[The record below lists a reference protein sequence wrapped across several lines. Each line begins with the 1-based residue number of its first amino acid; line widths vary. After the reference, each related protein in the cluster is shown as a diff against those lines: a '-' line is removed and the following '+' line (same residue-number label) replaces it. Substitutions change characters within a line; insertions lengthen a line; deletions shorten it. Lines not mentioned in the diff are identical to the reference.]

1 MFTVIFLE
9 MSITFVLKLY
19 SLNVIKKIENRIESL
34 RIEIESGHLNRYPA
48 IAFTVTFDQFNV
60 SLLNKSNNFFK
71 KILLAT
77 FEVCVC

>member
-1 MFTVIFLE
+1 MFTVQFLE
-9 MSITFVLKLY
+9 ISITFVLKIY
-19 SLNVIKKIENRIESL
+19 SLNVIKKFESL
-34 RIEIESGHLNRYPA
+34 QIEIESGHLNRYPA

-77 FEVCVC
+77 FEGCVC